1 MIDILLPKVGF
12 LDSQLT
18 GNIIKKTTRTIGE
31 LKSIFKDR
39 EAYSKLSPNQI
50 VYEVQSYLPV
60 TEDTAGGLFFGVTFI
75 HPGTVG
81 DEYFMTKGHFHKI
94 ENRAEFYWGIEG
106 EGMLILMD
114 KNRKTWAEKMYPG
127 SLHYINGFTAHR
139 TANTGT
145 GILSFGACWPAD
157 AGHDYEIIV
166 EHGFSK
172 ILVVQNGKPV
182 LVNGSHEKSE
192 KKSISPEF

>member
-1 MIDILLPKVGF
+1 MIDIILPQVGF
-12 LDSQLT
+12 SGSLLT

-31 LKSIFKDR
+31 LKSIFKDQ
-39 EAYSKLSPNQI
+39 EAYSKLSLSEI

-60 TEDTAGGLFFGVTFI
+60 SEDTTGGLFFGVTFI

-114 KNRKTWAEKMYPG
+114 KNRKTWAEKMFPG

-139 TANTGT
+139 TANTGNS
-145 GILSFGACWPAD
+145 ILSFGACWPAD
-157 AGHDYEIIV
+157 AGHNYEIIA

-172 ILVVQNGKPV
+172 ILVAQNGKPV
-182 LVNGSHEKSE
+182 LVNGSYEASE
-192 KKSISPEF
+192 KKLISPEF